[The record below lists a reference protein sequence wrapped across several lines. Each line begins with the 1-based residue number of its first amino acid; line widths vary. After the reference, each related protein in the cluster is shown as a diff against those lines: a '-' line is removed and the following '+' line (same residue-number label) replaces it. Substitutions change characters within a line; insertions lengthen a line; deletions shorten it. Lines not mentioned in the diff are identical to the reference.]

1 MEVKMGEKA
10 VKEFRNLDTTLK
22 QAVLDAQ
29 RKLESYPNMSGV
41 KHLEA
46 KWKGYARMRILKD
59 WRLIFRILP
68 TLLIIV
74 RICHRSKA
82 YD

>member
-1 MEVKMGEKA
+1 MEVKVSEKA
-10 VKEFRNLDTTLK
+10 AKEFKNLDTVVK
-22 QAVLDAQ
+22 QAVLDAK
-29 RKLESYPNMSGV
+29 RKLESYPDLYGV

-46 KWKGYARMRILKD
+46 KWKGYARLRILKD

>member
-1 MEVKMGEKA
+1 MSEKA
-10 VKEFRNLDTTLK
+10 TKEFRNLDTALK
-22 QAVLDAQ
+22 QAALDTL
-29 RKLESYPNMSGV
+29 RRLESYPNISGV

-46 KWKGYARMRILKD
+46 KWKGYARMRVLKD

>member
-1 MEVKMGEKA
+1 MDVKMSEKA
-10 VKEFRNLDTTLK
+10 VKEFKNLDTPIK
-22 QAVLDAQ
+22 QAALDAM
-29 RKLESYPNMSGV
+29 RKLSAYPSVSGV

-46 KWKGYARMRILKD
+46 KWRGYARMRILKD
-59 WRLIFRILP
+59 WRMIFRILP

-82 YD
+82 YE